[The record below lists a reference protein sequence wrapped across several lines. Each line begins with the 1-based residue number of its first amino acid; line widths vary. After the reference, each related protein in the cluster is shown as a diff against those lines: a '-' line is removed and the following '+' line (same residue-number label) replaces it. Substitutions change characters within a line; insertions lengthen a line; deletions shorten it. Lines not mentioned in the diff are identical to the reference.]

1 MHIEKCTLHD
11 IDQLAVLNKQLID
24 DEKSNNQMSIAEL
37 KERMCGFLSSEYDA
51 YFFVVDE
58 ERVGYALIKNSSNP
72 LYLRQ
77 FLIDRK
83 YRKQHLGTEA
93 FRELMKYLEVE
104 DIDIEVL
111 PWNETGLRFWNSLG
125 FKEISKY
132 MRYKA

>member
-1 MHIEKCTLHD
+1 MHIEKCT
-11 IDQLAVLNKQLID
+11 
-24 DEKSNNQMSIAEL
+24 
-37 KERMCGFLSSEYDA
+37 YDA
-51 YFFVVDE
+51 YFFVVGE
-58 ERVGYALIKNSSNP
+58 EIVGYALVKNSCKP

-93 FRELMKYLEVE
+93 FHELLKYLEVE
-104 DIDIEVL
+104 NIDIEVL
-111 PWNETGLRFWNSLG
+111 PWNEAGLRFWSSLG